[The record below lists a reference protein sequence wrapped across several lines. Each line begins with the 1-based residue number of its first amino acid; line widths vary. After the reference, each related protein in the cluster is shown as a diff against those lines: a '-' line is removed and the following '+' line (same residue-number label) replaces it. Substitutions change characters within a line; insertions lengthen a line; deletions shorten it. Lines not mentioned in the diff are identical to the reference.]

1 MEQIRILIVE
11 DDADINHLLAKII
24 QKAGYEP
31 VCAYSGSEARL
42 RLEKDGIKEYSLI
55 LLDLM
60 LPGMM
65 GEELIAQ
72 IRKTS
77 QVPILVLSA
86 RSSLED
92 RVSVLELGA
101 DDYLTKPFQKEEVI
115 ARVNSALRR
124 YLTFGKREGT
134 APDKNKD
141 KTGSETR
148 ADRKIR
154 DGMEIHDYMDQE
166 EIYEYKNLILSVDR
180 REVYVLCSEKKIML
194 TLTAHEFD
202 LLYLLMQNPGKVFS
216 RQSLYEQVWQNG
228 YFGEDNTVNVH
239 ISNLRKKIAAADP
252 DTEYIK
258 TVWGIGFKL

>member
-1 MEQIRILIVE
+1 MEIMEQIRILIVE

-141 KTGSETR
+141 KAGSETR
-148 ADRKIR
+148 AGR
-154 DGMEIHDYMDQE
+154 DIE
-166 EIYEYKNLILSVDR
+166 EIYEFKNLVLSVDK